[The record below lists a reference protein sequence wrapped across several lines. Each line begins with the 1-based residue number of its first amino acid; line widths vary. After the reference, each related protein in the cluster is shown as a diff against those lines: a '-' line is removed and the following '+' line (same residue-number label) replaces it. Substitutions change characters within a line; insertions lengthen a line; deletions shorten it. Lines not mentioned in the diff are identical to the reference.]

1 MMWFCALNFRFS
13 IFDSTAFETIHIVKG
28 ICKSACQILI
38 LVLLRITI
46 HALLLPICYIILYI
60 SGRTLRFFSWI
71 TIFLIFPTGYR
82 IPFIRECLAFA
93 VFFIFFQRKIQCNLL
108 RTASLFWIMLRFWT
122 SFEIT
127 LIIFSHLMFAE
138 IWICFQGL
146 AIKIAVSGA
155 SGLPATF
162 NLIFNLIR
170 F

>member
-1 MMWFCALNFRFS
+1 MRFLALNFRFS
-13 IFDSTAFETIHIVKG
+13 IFDSTGFETIHIVKG
-28 ICKSACQILI
+28 ICKSICQILI
-38 LVLLRITI
+38 LVLLTISI
-46 HALLLPICYIILYI
+46 HALPLPICYIILYI
-60 SGRTLRFFSWI
+60 SARTLLFFSWI
-71 TIFLIFPTGYR
+71 TIFIIFPTGYR
-82 IPFIRECLAFA
+82 IPFIHECLTFMI
-93 VFFIFFQRKIQCNLL
+93 FFIFFQRKIQCDLL
-108 RTASLFWIMLRFWT
+108 RTASWFWIMLRFWT

-127 LIIFSHLMFAE
+127 LIIFSHLIFAE